1 MVSLT
6 NLCLFWFTAE
16 NRNRNNSP
24 PPPSDTTYSGRSSH
38 ASLIEEA
45 VPSPSDAPNR
55 ASSLEGSLAA
65 ALEIFGKGSRTTLKS
80 GGSASYS
87 NGTKNLS
94 HIEGIGSYVHQAFR
108 HKKICDIG
116 LMMPVHK
123 VVLHRA
129 PSLRRFLRQR
139 NFHPTLSPQRFSG
152 CGMWTLLPWKS
163 LLISCIQETSKLSET
178 FKVEQLS
185 KHCIDGLK
193 SLSHAELLKLLPI
206 MRRTR
211 TSQCAKPS
219 CNLLGKQFMAS
230 RKSHEFLSFCSGY
243 H

>member
-1 MVSLT
+1 M
-6 NLCLFWFTAE
+6 NWFIGFIDLPLSILITAE
-16 NRNRNNSP
+16 NRNCNNSP

-55 ASSLEGSLAA
+55 ASSFEGSLAA
-65 ALEIFGKGSRTTLKS
+65 ALEIFAKGSKYGS
-80 GGSASYS
+80 SASDI
-87 NGTKNLS
+87 NGTKNIS

-139 NFHPTLSPQRFSG
+139 NFHPTLSPQRLSG

-163 LLISCIQETSKLSET
+163 LLISCIQETSEWSPT
-178 FKVEQLS
+178 M
-185 KHCIDGLK
+185 
-193 SLSHAELLKLLPI
+193 SLTSWSCQRHLKLNNFQ
-206 MRRTR
+206 
-211 TSQCAKPS
+211 SV
-219 CNLLGKQFMAS
+219 AS
-230 RKSHEFLSFCSGY
+230 MD
-243 H
+243 